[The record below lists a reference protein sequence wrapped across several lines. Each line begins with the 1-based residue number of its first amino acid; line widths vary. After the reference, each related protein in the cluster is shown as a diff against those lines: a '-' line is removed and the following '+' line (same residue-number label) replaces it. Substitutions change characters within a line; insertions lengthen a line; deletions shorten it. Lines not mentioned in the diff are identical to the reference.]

1 MKNFAA
7 LMMLIFVL
15 GLTVGCGDGAKTEVV
30 GGEGGIPAEA
40 QAEFDNYEAEQ
51 AAREKAES
59 EQGN

>member
-30 GGEGGIPAEA
+30 GGEGGIPADI
-40 QAEFDNYEAEQ
+40 QAEYDRINAEEEA
-51 AAREKAES
+51 KAKTP
-59 EQGN
+59 Q